1 MGAERRGALTKTTR
15 IKNSPVLDS
24 EESHEA
30 AAESK
35 VEKEER
41 AILHRFLQADGKN
54 AQDNADDGPTHE
66 EYADFLQLVAPDQTR
81 LDESRRTRNV
91 QEHAGTLFCSIN
103 SCKTSATRL
112 FCLFWL
118 NRSSALQYEMEAKQL
133 HIAAEMISTNNVY
146 EGWTA
151 TKRHS
156 ARICDK
162 WLS

>member
-1 MGAERRGALTKTTR
+1 MTATLGPSLITRPTCGRHSQIVPARFGTAFLPNSKMGAERRGALTKTTR

-81 LDESRRTRNV
+81 LDEFRRTRNV
-91 QEHAGTLFCSIN
+91 
-103 SCKTSATRL
+103 
-112 FCLFWL
+112 
-118 NRSSALQYEMEAKQL
+118 
-133 HIAAEMISTNNVY
+133 
-146 EGWTA
+146 
-151 TKRHS
+151 
-156 ARICDK
+156 
-162 WLS
+162 

>member
-1 MGAERRGALTKTTR
+1 MTVCRLFGHGPGRLL
-15 IKNSPVLDS
+15 LDS

-81 LDESRRTRNV
+81 LDEFRRTRNV
-91 QEHAGTLFCSIN
+91 QEHAGTLFCS
-103 SCKTSATRL
+103 
-112 FCLFWL
+112 L
-118 NRSSALQYEMEAKQL
+118 NCNGQRGYIFFMPDVCNEAVLAFLAQSQFSIGGCSLRS
-133 HIAAEMISTNNVY
+133 
-146 EGWTA
+146 W
-151 TKRHS
+151 
-156 ARICDK
+156 
-162 WLS
+162 